1 MGDGF
6 FSEVLRDTKG
16 SKKGTEL
23 FISLV
28 ESLDDAYEMYFDAIK
43 AWRKKD
49 FKKAQR
55 LHDKLID
62 MEMSADKIKDT
73 IYENI
78 FRKKA
83 YLANITEER
92 YLLVKNADRIMDS
105 IEQAVRIL
113 WLKEIDDSYFPEEFE
128 EIIEETEEVIDLFI
142 DANKLFFEDYEKCSK
157 KCDKIEKLR
166 DEIRDRYFAI
176 LKRVVNDELP
186 RGTQRLLDATTRI
199 SILAE
204 DASDYLKVLIAK
216 HS

>member
-1 MGDGF
+1 M
-6 FSEVLRDTKG
+6 
-16 SKKGTEL
+16 L
-23 FISLV
+23 FL
-28 ESLDDAYEMYFDAIK
+28 
-43 AWRKKD
+43 
-49 FKKAQR
+49 
-55 LHDKLID
+55 
-62 MEMSADKIKDT
+62 DT

-92 YLLVKNADRIMDS
+92 YLLVKNADQLMDS

-113 WLKEIDDSYFPEEFE
+113 CLKEIDKSYFPKEFE
-128 EIIEETEEVIDLFI
+128 EIIEETEEVIELFI
-142 DANKLFFEDYEKCSK
+142 EANKLFFTDFEECSK
-157 KCDKIEKLR
+157 KCAKIEKLR
-166 DEIRDRYFAI
+166 DEIRDRYFI
-176 LKRVVNDELP
+176 VLKRAVNDKLP